1 MALLERRILIIG
13 LAVYVVLALLAVFLL
28 YRPSLQARQRNAAQ
42 AAQLQMQLDDTRA
55 RVQGIGQLRVR
66 MAELQQANAQFIAR
80 VVPRSQMLSMLRQL
94 AQLAAERKVQFMEID
109 PPSLDTLLLQETPA
123 TPLRTVPFMVTVQ
136 GRYVDIGQYVESLDK
151 FPYFVRVPDFEVTAR
166 EDIRPEV
173 EAKLLVNLVA
183 SSLSTGGKL

>member
-42 AAQLQMQLDDTRA
+42 AAQLQKQLDDTRA

-94 AQLAAERKVQFMEID
+94 AQLAAERKVQFVEID

-151 FPYFVRVPDFEVTAR
+151 FPYFVRVPDFEITAR